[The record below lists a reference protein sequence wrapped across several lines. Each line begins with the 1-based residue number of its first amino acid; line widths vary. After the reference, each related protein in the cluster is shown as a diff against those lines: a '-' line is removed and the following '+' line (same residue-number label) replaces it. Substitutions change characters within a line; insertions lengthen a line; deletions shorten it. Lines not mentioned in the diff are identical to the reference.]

1 MTYFETMF
9 WTLELLRKN
18 EGRITVHSDA
28 IWNDAL
34 FFNSLSKYLFMPDP
48 LHPHFYYL
56 FFFSHLNVIY
66 FFGVQ
71 FKSLLTR
78 TSKRLCH
85 ATRLKTTPVSSSGL
99 YSGFHYVT
107 RFSIKSVSATIKV
120 SPFVCGRFFFIFIR
134 TLLFLKK
141 AHLWNKQENVKLLQ
155 LGFIDT
161 D

>member
-9 WTLELLRKN
+9 WKLELLRKN

-48 LHPHFYYL
+48 LHPHFYCC
-56 FFFSHLNVIY
+56 FFSHLNVIY

-85 ATRLKTTPVSSSGL
+85 ATRLKTIPVSSSWL
-99 YSGFHYVT
+99 YSGFHYIT
-107 RFSIKSVSATIKV
+107 RFSIQSVSATIKI
-120 SPFVCGRFFFIFIR
+120 SPFVCSQSSFFFHFHKNII
-134 TLLFLKK
+134 
-141 AHLWNKQENVKLLQ
+141 NS
-155 LGFIDT
+155 
-161 D
+161 